1 MISWLDW
8 WHFTHTCVCSVDST
22 GGISHTQDK
31 TIFHTHMRRQ
41 YFTHTREDNIS
52 HTHDETIFHTHMTR
66 QHFTHTCE
74 DNISHAWEDNISHT
88 WEDFTLSSH
97 VCVKCHQSSHSF
109 IEFNGWLRSMSD
121 SSVFFLVIFFYFG
134 NVKFLSRKWNYVL
147 HFNTHKK
154 ITKSNHQQLIDF
166 FMIRFLYFLMTVL
179 KNM

>member
-1 MISWLDW
+1 MWNLLMCVKYCLLMRVKYCLRMCVWNVVLS
-8 WHFTHTCVCSVDST
+8 CVCEILSRHVCV
-22 GGISHTQDK
+22 K
-31 TIFHTHMRRQ
+31 
-41 YFTHTREDNIS
+41 YCLLLCVWNIVFS
-52 HTHDETIFHTHMTR
+52 CV
-66 QHFTHTCE
+66 CE
-74 DNISHAWEDNISHT
+74 I
-88 WEDFTLSSH
+88 LSCL

-166 FMIRFLYFLMTVL
+166 FMIRFLSFWMTVL
-179 KNM
+179 KNIFLWVLKCRT